1 MTPRIA
7 IPVPTS
13 TDIAYNQRSWP
24 AYATAVQRSG
34 GEPVQIDLSS
44 SLAQIREIA
53 ATCDGIVLP
62 ESADDAATT
71 QAIADVATA
80 MGTVADRSG
89 KPGVD
94 LVKVKAIGLDRAPYR
109 VEYDPGNP
117 AADAS
122 GFVKLPN
129 VNLITEMADMREAN
143 RSYSADI
150 QVVKQARELYS
161 MTVDLMRN
169 SQ

>member
-1 MTPRIA
+1 MPK
-7 IPVPTS
+7 S
-13 TDIAYNQRSWP
+13 TAS
-24 AYATAVQRSG
+24 VSG
-34 GEPVQIDLSS
+34 GNPYTRKLVTFEDEVD
-44 SLAQIREIA
+44 
-53 ATCDGIVLP
+53 
-62 ESADDAATT
+62 
-71 QAIADVATA
+71 QA
-80 MGTVADRSG
+80 S
-89 KPGVD
+89 GVD
-94 LVKVKAIGLDRAPYR
+94 LVKIKTVGYDTAPYR

-150 QVVKQARELYS
+150 QVVKQARELYT

-169 SQ
+169 N